1 MKTNWI
7 LEQDTFEEN
16 LEKIKETFSKQG
28 MKYQVCNNLPFSG
41 KLSFEKQV
49 PKIKD
54 GSIYNQPPFFAYGSL
69 QLIKRL
75 QKSDLSVVTFCN
87 FDQFKCSYYYPRFGS
102 HLLQQEYAFI
112 PYGELTRR
120 KDWILTKIGR
130 QGQVFVRPD
139 DGFKSFSGQLVSVE
153 RWDRD
158 IDLIG
163 FYEIPPECMCVVAEP
178 RNILNEY
185 RFVIGTDYPYDDH
198 PQRIISGS
206 CYKRNGRLVDN
217 PTDKVEENILEYV
230 EAVLKD
236 INYRPDPFW
245 ILDIC
250 STQSKFVQKNHVL
263 EVGSMSC
270 AGLYGCD
277 LTKVFNS
284 LSNYLEAEWEEMGPP
299 KPEPIKNY
307 SFEDIIHQF
316 QSKELNVDDWNFC
329 ISFANADN
337 YQYGAFIM
345 GTGAEDCL
353 ASRWGFSSEE
363 EIQKLYNSLGV
374 TERIQWI

>member
-1 MKTNWI
+1 MVNWI

-54 GSIYNQPPFFAYGSL
+54 GSVYNQPPFFAYGSL

-75 QKSDLSVVTFCN
+75 QKSDFSVVTFCN

-102 HLLQQEYAFI
+102 CLLQQEYAFI

-139 DGFKSFSGQLVSVE
+139 DGFKSFNGQLVSVE

-163 FYEIPPECMCVVAEP
+163 FYEVQPECMCVVAEP
-178 RNILNEY
+178 KNILNEY
-185 RFVIGTDYPYDDH
+185 RFVIGSDYPYDEH

-206 CYKRNGRLVDN
+206 CYKQNGRLVDN
-217 PTDKVEENILEYV
+217 STDEIEKSVLEYV
-230 EAVLKD
+230 ETILKD
-236 INYRPDPFW
+236 LEYRPDPFW
-245 ILDIC
+245 TLDIC
-250 STQSKFVQKNHVL
+250 STHEGLHVL

-277 LTKVFNS
+277 LNKVFKS
-284 LSNYLEAEWEEMGPP
+284 LGDYLNAEWEEMGP
-299 KPEPIKNY
+299 KPIVIKKD
-307 SFEDIIHQF
+307 SFEDVIEKF
-316 QSKELNVDDWNFC
+316 RSKELNVDDWNFC
-329 ISFANADN
+329 ISSGCTDD
-337 YQYGAFIM
+337 YRYGAFIM
-345 GTGAEDCL
+345 GEGAEQCL
-353 ASRWGFSSEE
+353 ASRWGFFNEE
-363 EIQKLYNSLGV
+363 DIRNLYNSLGV
-374 TERIQWI
+374 TKNICWI